1 MLELAIQ
8 LFDAVHSLDS
18 NHYGV
23 MRIGIE
29 FLNAY
34 LSTFRRLELIFA
46 LMHCC
51 SEEKNVSISIG
62 AAFINF
68 KYRIII

>member
-1 MLELAIQ
+1 M
-8 LFDAVHSLDS
+8 
-18 NHYGV
+18 G
-23 MRIGIE
+23 IGIE